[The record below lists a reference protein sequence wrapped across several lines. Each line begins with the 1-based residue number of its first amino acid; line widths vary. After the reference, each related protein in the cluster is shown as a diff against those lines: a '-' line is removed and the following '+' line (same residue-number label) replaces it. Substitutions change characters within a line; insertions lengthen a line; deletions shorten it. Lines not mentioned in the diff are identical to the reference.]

1 MSSNIVQVGNMKTI
15 YMAQTIELI
24 GSKTPQ
30 IAKEIVES
38 GTIKYLGEIPYVV
51 IEELE
56 EEIKT
61 EK

>member
-24 GSKTPQ
+24 GSKNPQ
-30 IAKEIVES
+30 IATQLVES
-38 GTIKYLGEIPYVV
+38 GTIKYLGETPYVV

-56 EEIKT
+56 DEIKT

>member
-1 MSSNIVQVGNMKTI
+1 MKTI

>member
-1 MSSNIVQVGNMKTI
+1 MNSNIVQVGNMKTI

-24 GSKTPQ
+24 GSKNPQ
-30 IAKEIVES
+30 IATQLVES

-56 EEIKT
+56 EEIK
-61 EK
+61 EEN

>member
-1 MSSNIVQVGNMKTI
+1 MQVGNMKTI

-24 GSKTPQ
+24 GSKNPQ
-30 IAKEIVES
+30 TATELVES

-51 IEELE
+51 IEESG

-61 EK
+61 EN

>member
-1 MSSNIVQVGNMKTI
+1 MQVGNMKTI

-24 GSKTPQ
+24 GSKNPQ
-30 IAKEIVES
+30 TATELVES

-51 IEELE
+51 IEESE

-61 EK
+61 EN

>member
-1 MSSNIVQVGNMKTI
+1 MQVGNMKTI

-24 GSKTPQ
+24 GSKNPKVAT
-30 IAKEIVES
+30 EIVES

-51 IEELE
+51 IEESG

-61 EK
+61 EN

>member
-24 GSKTPQ
+24 GSKNPQ
-30 IAKEIVES
+30 IATEIVES

-51 IEELE
+51 IEEQVE
-56 EEIKT
+56 DINT
-61 EK
+61 EN